1 MFVSLGWVPLAGHLL
16 ASPTPIARPI
26 EPPAGRHAVP
36 APGRVAVWSDR
47 DDPYRRGDG
56 ARVYLRAERAGYI
69 AVFRVDTDGRIRTL
83 FPGDPWGETYV
94 RRARQFEVTTGRGGR
109 SFVVDDYPGVG
120 YLFAVASTHPF
131 DFGDIARGD
140 YWDYRMIEGGR
151 IRGDPYV
158 ALADL
163 AAHIAPEGQYDYD
176 ISPYYVERRYDYPR
190 FVCYDCHAYA
200 KYDEWDP
207 YRQGCARFRV
217 VIYDD
222 PRFYPYRSG
231 RGRTAVVARPLR
243 PGPRFV
249 FRDADP
255 GTDYVTRVRGAAASD
270 RRRGESL
277 GRTSRDVGGQGAV
290 PAPSVS
296 SVRPA
301 PHRTPAVE
309 AVPAPAPL
317 DAERAEGRR
326 RARVPAVEEAPR
338 GLQPSE
344 DNRARPQA
352 AEDDRRRP
360 EAAEGNRR
368 RPEAAEDNRRRPEP
382 PATRRREPQSTGEPE
397 LRRRKP

>member
-1 MFVSLGWVPLAGHLL
+1 MFVSLGWVLLAGLPL
-16 ASPTPIARPI
+16 SSPTAIARAI
-26 EPPAGRHAVP
+26 DPPAGRHAVP

-47 DDPYRRGDG
+47 EDPYRRGDG
-56 ARVYLRAERAGYI
+56 ARVYLSAERPGYI

-83 FPGDPWGETYV
+83 FPRDPWDDTYV

-163 AAHIAPEGQYDYD
+163 AARIAPEGQYDYD

-207 YRQGCARFRV
+207 YRQSCARFRV

-231 RGRTAVVARPLR
+231 RGRHAVVARPLR

-255 GTDYVTRVRGAAASD
+255 GTDYVTRVRGAAAAD
-270 RRRGESL
+270 RRRGEAP

-290 PAPSVS
+290 PAPSRS
-296 SVRPA
+296 SIQASPRRAIEP
-301 PHRTPAVE
+301 
-309 AVPAPAPL
+309 VPAPVPL
-317 DAERAEGRR
+317 DDDRAVGRR
-326 RARVPAVEEAPR
+326 TARPPTAEEAPR
-338 GLQPSE
+338 GLRPSE
-344 DNRARPQA
+344 DDRHRPDA
-352 AEDDRRRP
+352 VENPRRRP
-360 EAAEGNRR
+360 EAAD
-368 RPEAAEDNRRRPEP
+368 DNRRRAQPAEDDRRPAEP
-382 PATRRREPQSTGEPE
+382 SAKPRREPQSTGEPE